1 MNWNAVNGIV
11 FRHLYNFKHSWDR
24 LSDAFYWP
32 AMDIFLWGFTSVYIT
47 KQSGSIPGIA
57 VILLSGL
64 ILWQIVWRSQYE
76 ITVNLLEEMWNQNL
90 ANLFASPLRVREW
103 LAGVFILG
111 ILKMFMSLSFA
122 VVLAYVAYKANIFL
136 LGFYLIPFMANL
148 LITGWAV
155 GLIVAGLIVLYGM
168 RIQTLAWTGIFML
181 APFSAVYYPVSTL
194 PVWAQKIASFIPTSY
209 IFEGM
214 RDVIINGKTSPEML
228 SKSFLLNGIFLVLGF
243 VLFNYMF
250 TKSKTKGLARLE

>member
-1 MNWNAVNGIV
+1 MNWHAVNAIV

-32 AMDIFLWGFTSVYIT
+32 AMDIFLWGLTSVYIT
-47 KQSGSIPGIA
+47 KQGDSIPGIIS
-57 VILLSGL
+57 ILLSGL
-64 ILWQIVWRSQYE
+64 ILWQVVWRSQYE

-111 ILKMFMSLSFA
+111 FLKMIMSLSFA
-122 VVLAYVAYKANIFL
+122 VILAYVAYKANIFQ

-148 LITGWAV
+148 LITGWAI

-168 RIQTLAWTGIFML
+168 RIQTLAWTGIYML
-181 APFSAVYYPVSTL
+181 APFSAVYYPIDTL
-194 PVWAQKIASFIPTSY
+194 PNWAQKVASFIPTSY

-214 RDVIINGKTSPEML
+214 RKVITEGYLPQEML
-228 SKSFLLNGIFLVLGF
+228 LKSFLLNSALLLLGLIF
-243 VLFNYMF
+243 FNFMF
-250 TKSKTKGLARLE
+250 TKSKEKGLARLE

>member
-155 GLIVAGLIVLYGM
+155 
-168 RIQTLAWTGIFML
+168 
-181 APFSAVYYPVSTL
+181 
-194 PVWAQKIASFIPTSY
+194 
-209 IFEGM
+209 
-214 RDVIINGKTSPEML
+214 
-228 SKSFLLNGIFLVLGF
+228 
-243 VLFNYMF
+243 
-250 TKSKTKGLARLE
+250 

>member
-64 ILWQIVWRSQYE
+64 ILWQIV
-76 ITVNLLEEMWNQNL
+76 
-90 ANLFASPLRVREW
+90 
-103 LAGVFILG
+103 LG